1 MDAYAALQAV
11 INGLL
16 TGALYA
22 LVGMGLALIFGVMRI
37 VNFAHGAFMMLGM
50 YVTYV
55 LFIRTGVSP
64 YALFVVTGL
73 VLFAFGYAVYFALL
87 RPIHGQSDF
96 MQILLTMGIGLIC
109 SDAVLLIFGA
119 DYHQINIPLQ
129 DRNFRFGQQ
138 ISVNAPWVVSF
149 AIAAG
154 LALALYLFVMRTMTG
169 RAARAIAQNR
179 YAAPLMGINVFR
191 VQAIS
196 FAVGSAA
203 AGIAGALLLPVFYL
217 YPGVGDQFTLKAFVM
232 VVLGGMELNR
242 RRRACRARARSG
254 RESHEP
260 LLGQR
265 VGAGGG
271 LRDLRAGAVVEA
283 ERDLRKA
290 DGMRR
295 SHLARGRCGPG
306 PVAAGTDWSCRPIT
320 SCRCCFASTCS
331 PRWDWRGT
339 WSAATRA
346 SSRSG
351 TPRTSAPGP
360 TGWRSS
366 PGNSG
371 CRPGWRCWSASPAA
385 LACALLIGG
394 VSFRLRGP
402 YFVLSTIAFAE
413 ILRLAAKNL
422 PGLTGGDVGVPV
434 PALFHGNINRSFYW
448 AAVTLAS
455 LAFALTVIISRA
467 KFGYY
472 LMAIREDE
480 DTALSVGID
489 AARIKVAVLL
499 ISAALTAVAGALYA
513 SIFLFV
519 VPDQVLALD
528 VSNEIAIVAM
538 LGGAGTVLG
547 PIVGSVVLE
556 TASEIFKNTFKEAH
570 LLIYGVLLVV
580 VVLFMPGGI
589 VGTITGLLRR
599 REMPGEKA

>member
-1 MDAYAALQAV
+1 MVDVYAALQAL

-73 VLFAFGYAVYFALL
+73 ALFAFGYAVYFALL

-149 AIAAG
+149 AIAVG

-232 VVLGGMELNR
+232 VVLGGMG
-242 RRRACRARARSG
+242 SI
-254 RESHEP
+254 
-260 LLGQR
+260 
-265 VGAGGG
+265 VG
-271 LRDLRAGAVVEA
+271 
-283 ERDLRKA
+283 
-290 DGMRR
+290 
-295 SHLARGRCGPG
+295 
-306 PVAAGTDWSCRPIT
+306 
-320 SCRCCFASTCS
+320 
-331 PRWDWRGT
+331 
-339 WSAATRA
+339 
-346 SSRSG
+346 
-351 TPRTSAPGP
+351 
-360 TGWRSS
+360 
-366 PGNSG
+366 
-371 CRPGWRCWSASPAA
+371 AA
-385 LACALLIGG
+385 LAGLVLGVVENLTSLYWGNEWALAVDFAI
-394 VSFRLRGP
+394 
-402 YFVLSTIAFAE
+402 FVLV
-413 ILRLAAKNL
+413 L
-422 PGLTGGDVGVPV
+422 
-434 PALFHGNINRSFYW
+434 
-448 AAVTLAS
+448 S
-455 LAFALTVIISRA
+455 LKPSGIFGRQTV
-467 KFGYY
+467 
-472 LMAIREDE
+472 
-480 DTALSVGID
+480 
-489 AARIKVAVLL
+489 
-499 ISAALTAVAGALYA
+499 
-513 SIFLFV
+513 
-519 VPDQVLALD
+519 
-528 VSNEIAIVAM
+528 
-538 LGGAGTVLG
+538 
-547 PIVGSVVLE
+547 
-556 TASEIFKNTFKEAH
+556 
-570 LLIYGVLLVV
+570 
-580 VVLFMPGGI
+580 
-589 VGTITGLLRR
+589 
-599 REMPGEKA
+599 